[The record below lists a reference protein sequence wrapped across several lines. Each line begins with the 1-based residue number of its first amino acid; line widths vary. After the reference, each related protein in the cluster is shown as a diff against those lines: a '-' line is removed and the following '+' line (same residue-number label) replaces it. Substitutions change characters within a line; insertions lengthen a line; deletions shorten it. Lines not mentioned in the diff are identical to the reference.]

1 MLKISVLIPCFNE
14 EKTIIQVL
22 NAVNLQIIENISF
35 EIIVIND
42 GSSDNSL
49 RLLQENSHLYS
60 QLVNL
65 DKNLGK
71 GGAVIEG
78 LKVAQGDYV
87 LFQDADLEYDPND
100 YHLILKPILL
110 QEADIVFGSRNLA
123 PQMTRVHYYWNKVGN
138 RLITFIF
145 NILNNTTFSDIY
157 SCYFLFKRNL
167 VDPEELRESGWAQQA
182 EILGL
187 AIKRGSTFYEVP
199 ISYFGRTHAEGK
211 KIRAYHTLNV
221 ILTIIRKALFVKKIK
236 TKD

>member
-1 MLKISVLIPCFNE
+1 MLKISILIPCFNE

-22 NAVNLQIIENISF
+22 KTISLQEIKNITL
-35 EIIVIND
+35 EVIVIND

-49 RLLQENSHLYS
+49 SLLQENKHLYS
-60 QLVNL
+60 RLVNL
-65 DKNLGK
+65 DENLGK

-78 LKVAQGDYV
+78 LKVAEGDYV

-100 YHLILKPILL
+100 YHLILKPVVLL
-110 QEADIVFGSRNLA
+110 EADIVFGSRNLA
-123 PQMTRVHYYWNKVGN
+123 PQMTRVHYYWNRVGN

-145 NILNNTTFSDIY
+145 NILNNTTFTDIY
-157 SCYFLFKRNL
+157 SCYFLFKRSL
-167 VDPEELRESGWAQQA
+167 VDPKELRENGWAQQA

-211 KIRAYHTLNV
+211 KIRAYHTFNV
-221 ILTIIRKALFVKKIK
+221 ILVIMKKALFGKKIK
-236 TKD
+236 N

>member
-14 EKTIIQVL
+14 EKTIIQLL
-22 NAVNLQIIENISF
+22 NVVNLQNIENISF

-60 QLVNL
+60 QLVSL

-110 QEADIVFGSRNLA
+110 GEADIVFGSRNLA
-123 PQMTRVHYYWNKVGN
+123 PQMTRVHYFWNKVGN

-145 NILNNTTFSDIY
+145 NILNNTTFTDIY

-167 VDPEELRESGWAQQA
+167 VDPEELRVRGWAQQA

-211 KIRAYHTLNV
+211 KIRAYNTLNV
-221 ILTIIRKALFVKKIK
+221 ILTIIKKALFVKKLK
-236 TKD
+236 TKN

>member
-1 MLKISVLIPCFNE
+1 MLKISILIPCFNE

-22 NAVNLQIIENISF
+22 KTIGVQEIKNITL
-35 EIIVIND
+35 EVIVIND

-49 RLLQENSHLYS
+49 SLLQENKHLYS
-60 QLVNL
+60 RLVNL
-65 DKNLGK
+65 DENLGK

-78 LKVAQGDYV
+78 LKVAEGDYV

-100 YHLILKPILL
+100 YHLILKPVVLL
-110 QEADIVFGSRNLA
+110 EADIVFGSRNLA
-123 PQMTRVHYYWNKVGN
+123 PQMTRVHYYWNRVGN

-145 NILNNTTFSDIY
+145 NILNNTTFTDIY
-157 SCYFLFKRNL
+157 SCYFLFKRSL
-167 VDPEELRESGWAQQA
+167 VDPKELRENGWAQQA

-211 KIRAYHTLNV
+211 KIRAYHTFNV
-221 ILTIIRKALFVKKIK
+221 ILVIMKKALFGKKIK
-236 TKD
+236 N

>member
-1 MLKISVLIPCFNE
+1 MLKISILIPCFNE

-22 NAVNLQIIENISF
+22 KTIALQEIKNITL
-35 EIIVIND
+35 EVIVIND

-49 RLLQENSHLYS
+49 SLLQENKHLYS
-60 QLVNL
+60 RLVNL
-65 DKNLGK
+65 DENLGK

-78 LKVAQGDYV
+78 LKVAEGDYV

-100 YHLILKPILL
+100 YHLILKPVVLL
-110 QEADIVFGSRNLA
+110 EADIVFGSRNLA
-123 PQMTRVHYYWNKVGN
+123 PQMTRVHYYWNRVGN

-145 NILNNTTFSDIY
+145 NILNNTTFTDIY
-157 SCYFLFKRNL
+157 SCYFLFKRSL
-167 VDPEELRESGWAQQA
+167 VDPKELRENGWAQQA

-211 KIRAYHTLNV
+211 KIRAYHTFNV
-221 ILTIIRKALFVKKIK
+221 ILVIMKKALFGKKIK
-236 TKD
+236 N